1 MSTFELV
8 LDKGAARELSKL
20 LSLLLDRVINRDIE
34 YTLLKNPDASV
45 DRLERKQS
53 LIETIIDQIEEYLD
67 D

>member
-45 DRLERKQS
+45 DRLERKQD